1 MYCKSCGNNCN
12 ENAIACTSCGIP
24 PKKGKSFCGECGE
37 ITNENAIMC
46 IKCGNS
52 ISGKKIKEAKKV
64 DILTL
69 SMGSGSDC
77 DGQYLFGND
86 VLGYTEGRMPR
97 HARVYRDFKKEYQK
111 LQEERVRAFKE
122 FHDDT
127 INRNFNDPKITVD
140 IEHQEYDKFLEL
152 AEKI

>member
-1 MYCKSCGNNCN
+1 MVPGKATWIGGYR
-12 ENAIACTSCGIP
+12 AI
-24 PKKGKSFCGECGE
+24 GKTAEEAAGVLRNTLELQDAGVIGVE
-37 ITNENAIMC
+37 LEVVPTKVAAIIT
-46 IKCGNS
+46 
-52 ISGKKIKEAKKV
+52 KKV

-127 INRNFNDPKITVD
+127 INKNFNDPKITVD
-140 IEHQEYDKFLEL
+140 IENQEYDKFLEL